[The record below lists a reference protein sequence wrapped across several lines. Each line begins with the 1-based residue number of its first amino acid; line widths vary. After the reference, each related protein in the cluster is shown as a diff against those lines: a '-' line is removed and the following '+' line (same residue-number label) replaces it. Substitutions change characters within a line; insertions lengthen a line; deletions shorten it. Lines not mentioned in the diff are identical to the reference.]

1 VCNLFFW
8 LEVKSVLL
16 GRQSEWHHSYFI
28 YFFLTLKLKQNFGLW
43 IYLFFGLK
51 SFKFENETSVDNLIT
66 EIKNRIINLEHISNW
81 KREPRYLDYIGINSK
96 NGSIPLHFDANDGNF
111 IHTRYNVILSYPE
124 KGGESIYG
132 DNINILEENMVWKCV
147 AGKMKH
153 GSTLVESDKR
163 RITFSLGFL
172 IENSN
177 I

>member
-1 VCNLFFW
+1 MIEKIELKGTYGYKNFITNEEKQKL
-8 LEVKSVLL
+8 LEWIDNNEDKFI
-16 GRQSEWHHSYFI
+16 SYHP
-28 YFFLTLKLKQNFGLW
+28 NR
-43 IYLFFGLK
+43 K
-51 SFKFENETSVDNLIT
+51 SFKFENETSVDYLIT
-66 EIKNRIINLEHISNW
+66 EIKNRIINLEYISNW
-81 KREPRYLDYIGINSK
+81 KKEPRYLDYIAINSK

-147 AGKMKH
+147 AGKIKH